1 MKQKTYAMVI
11 DNLLYGIKQTGENLD
26 FLCSLAEDP
35 SEDYK
40 IPDAVAYSAAVI
52 ATMNQLAFM
61 SQEIINNKLT
71 EDGEHIILTLGE
83 VNTMNTLSDAVEEA
97 LEDLREC
104 GISIKI
110 N

>member
-1 MKQKTYAMVI
+1 VKKQFAMRY
-11 DNLLYGIKQTGENLD
+11 DTLLNGIEIVGEDLD
-26 FLCSLAEDP
+26 FLCSLSEEP

-40 IPDAVAYSAAVI
+40 IPDAVAYSAAVM
-52 ATMNQLAFM
+52 AVMNQLAYM

-71 EDGEHIILTLGE
+71 DDGEHIILTLEE
-83 VNTMNTLSDAVEEA
+83 VDRMNSLSGVVEEA

>member
-1 MKQKTYAMVI
+1 MKKTFAMRR
-11 DNLLYGIKQTGENLD
+11 DTLLNGIEIVGEDLD
-26 FLCSLAEDP
+26 FLCSLAEEP
-35 SEDYK
+35 SEEYK
-40 IPDAVAYSAAVI
+40 IPDAVAYSAAVV
-52 ATMNQLAFM
+52 AVMNQLAYM

-71 EDGEHIILTLGE
+71 EDGEHLILTMDE
-83 VNTMNTLSDAVEEA
+83 VELMNSLSDLVEEA

>member
-1 MKQKTYAMVI
+1 MKKQFAMRY
-11 DNLLYGIKQTGENLD
+11 DTLLNGIEIVGEDLD
-26 FLCSLAEDP
+26 FLCSLSEEP

-40 IPDAVAYSAAVI
+40 IPDAVAYSAAVM
-52 ATMNQLAFM
+52 AVMNQLAYM

-71 EDGEHIILTLGE
+71 DDGEHIILTLEE
-83 VNTMNTLSDAVEEA
+83 VDRMNSLSDVVEEA

>member
-1 MKQKTYAMVI
+1 MKKTFAMRY
-11 DNLLYGIKQTGENLD
+11 DTLLNGITLVGEDLD
-26 FLCSLAEDP
+26 FLCSLAESP

-52 ATMNQLAFM
+52 AVMNQLTYM

-71 EDGEHIILTLGE
+71 EDGQHLILTKEE
-83 VNTMNTLSDAVEEA
+83 VDRMNFLYDQVEEA
-97 LEDLREC
+97 LLELREC
-104 GISIKI
+104 GISIKV

>member
-1 MKQKTYAMVI
+1 VKKQFAMRY
-11 DNLLYGIKQTGENLD
+11 DTLLNGIEIVGEDLD
-26 FLCSLAEDP
+26 FLCSLSEEP

-40 IPDAVAYSAAVI
+40 IPDAVAYSAAVM
-52 ATMNQLAFM
+52 AVMNQLAYM

-71 EDGEHIILTLGE
+71 DDGEHIILTLEE
-83 VNTMNTLSDAVEEA
+83 VDRMNSLSDVVEEA

>member
-1 MKQKTYAMVI
+1 MKKTFAMRY
-11 DNLLYGIKQTGENLD
+11 DTLLNGIEIVGEDLD

-35 SEDYK
+35 TEEFK

-52 ATMNQLAFM
+52 AMMNQLSFM

-71 EDGEHIILTLGE
+71 EDGEHIILTMDE
-83 VNTMNTLSDAVEEA
+83 VNLMNTLSDSVEEA